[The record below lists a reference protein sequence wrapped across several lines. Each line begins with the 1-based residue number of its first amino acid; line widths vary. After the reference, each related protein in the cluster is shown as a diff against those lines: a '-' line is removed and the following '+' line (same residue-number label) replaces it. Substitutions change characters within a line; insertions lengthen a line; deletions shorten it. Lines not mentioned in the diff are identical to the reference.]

1 MTHKQKIFART
12 RSGVI
17 DLDVIYCALGCDV
30 HSDLAARLGCR
41 IDENGFIRTDNH
53 QETSING
60 VYAIGDVISGLDQ
73 VAVTC
78 GQAAVAATA
87 IHRNLAGFS

>member
-1 MTHKQKIFART
+1 MKIFART

-17 DLDVIYCALGCDV
+17 DLDAIYCALGCDV
-30 HSDLAARLGCR
+30 HSELATRLGCEV
-41 IDENGFIRTDNH
+41 DKNGFVRTDDH

-60 VYAIGDVISGLDQ
+60 VYAIGDMTSGLNQ
-73 VAVTC
+73 VAVAC